1 MSSKINLQTCEYARK
16 SSIFQDNQLISIKF
30 TPSGGTITVNSTEGE
45 GSEFIVCLRFAVNQ
59 ESLSPEKDNS
69 LKTEPLSVK
78 KILLV
83 EDNVLNEE
91 IARTILTDH
100 DFIVDSAFNGSEA
113 VSKVKNNIQNDY
125 DLILMDIRMPVM
137 DGYEAARTIRSLKD
151 PKQADIPIIAMTANA
166 FEEDRR
172 AAFEAGMNG
181 HISKPVDIENLLRVI
196 HDL

>member
-1 MSSKINLQTCEYARK
+1 MIR
-16 SSIFQDNQLISIKF
+16 
-30 TPSGGTITVNSTEGE
+30 
-45 GSEFIVCLRFAVNQ
+45 
-59 ESLSPEKDNS
+59 
-69 LKTEPLSVK
+69 
-78 KILLV
+78 LL
-83 EDNVLNEE
+83 
-91 IARTILTDH
+91 
-100 DFIVDSAFNGSEA
+100 IVDDEYYIRLGIKNAIDWKSIGIEIVGEA
-113 VSKVKNNIQNDY
+113 EDGEQGLAMALELEP
-125 DLILMDIRMPVM
+125 DLLLMDIRMPVM